1 MTIITISRG
10 SSSRGKEIAEKVA
23 DKLGF
28 ECVARATLHE
38 ASEEYHIPEV
48 KLVNAI
54 HDAPSILD
62 RFVGGKTRYIAYIHA
77 ALTSHLKQG
86 NVVYHG
92 LAGHFFLEGIS
103 HVLKVRINADL
114 EHRVA
119 IVMKREKVSHLKAAR
134 IIRKDDEER
143 RKWSLSLYGIDQ
155 HDSHLY
161 DLVIN
166 THRISVNDAVD
177 TICRLAQTDGFLS
190 TEESQQNMEDLALA
204 AAVRCRLI
212 GLKPD
217 IEVTAED
224 GVVLVKTAAYP
235 LYQETF
241 EREIRNL
248 AMSVEGVKDVRVEL
262 ESTPHFS

>member
-23 DKLGF
+23 GKLGF

-77 ALTSHLKQG
+77 AMTAHLKQG

-114 EHRVA
+114 EHRVT
-119 IVMKREKVSHLKAAR
+119 IVMKREKVSHQKAAQ

-143 RKWSLSLYGIDQ
+143 RKWSLSLYGVDQ

-166 THRISVNDAVD
+166 THRISVDDAVD
-177 TICRLAQTDGFLS
+177 VICRLAQSEGFQA
-190 TEESQQNMEDLALA
+190 TKESQQVMENLALA
-204 AAVRCRLI
+204 AAVRCHLI

-217 IEVTAED
+217 IEVTADD
-224 GVVLVKTAAYP
+224 GVVLIKTAAYTI
-235 LYQETF
+235 YQATL
-241 EREIRNL
+241 EREIQHL
-248 AMSVEGVKDVRVEL
+248 AMAVEGVKEVQVEL